1 MSLTL
6 GSNGTTSALIIG
18 TETVLTTDNTNAF
31 FTFVFDTSNMVIGDV
46 LVARIYT
53 AVSNGGALI
62 QAWEA
67 SFGPSP
73 QVNNAKI
80 SMGVPS
86 IWSLKC
92 TLTQTAGTG
101 RTFPWELLRI

>member
-6 GSNGTTSALIIG
+6 GSSGTTSALVIG
-18 TETVLTTDNTNAF
+18 AETELETDSTNAF
-31 FTFVFDTSNMVIGDV
+31 FTLQFDTSNMVIGDV
-46 LVARIYT
+46 VVARIYT
-53 AVSNGGALI
+53 VVSFGGPLI

-73 QVNNAKI
+73 QSNNAKM

-86 IWSLKC
+86 IWSLKF

-101 RTFPWELLRI
+101 RTFPWQLLRI